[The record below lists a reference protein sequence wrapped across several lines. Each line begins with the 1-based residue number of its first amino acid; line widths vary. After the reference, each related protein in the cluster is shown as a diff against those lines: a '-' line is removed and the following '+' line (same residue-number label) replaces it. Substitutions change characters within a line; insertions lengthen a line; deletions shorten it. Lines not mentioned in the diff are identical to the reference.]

1 MRRCCQTSLIPILG
15 VLAAQVLASEPDAE
29 LPNPADLEAR
39 NAVIGEVILV
49 RSDVFDLS
57 SPDEDKWLYRW
68 ANRLHIVTREKTIS
82 EQLLF
87 RTGDLY
93 KKRELEES
101 ERILRRNKFLYD
113 AHIVPSHVDNGIVD
127 LTVNTRD
134 VWSISPELSIAR
146 SGGENRTRYGIEEH
160 NLLGRGQRVRFI
172 RDDGVDRSESTIEY
186 ADRYIG
192 SHHISGL
199 LRYSDNSDGDAYL
212 LSIERPFYALDT
224 RWSAGG
230 SILGDDR
237 RTPMYAFGEEAAEY
251 RHQRDAFY
259 LYKGWSKGLRDGRAQ
274 RWTAGVALDD
284 NRFSEVNNP
293 TLPAVVPDDRKL
305 VYPYLGFELVED
317 KYVKGT
323 NRDQINRTEDFQ
335 TGWRLNASLG
345 WADTSFGSDRDA
357 LVYSASASRGF
368 GSFEHKML
376 LLFASA
382 SGRLEAGN
390 SANARLKMHA
400 RFYHA
405 QSDKRLFFASISG
418 TAGHDLD
425 LDNQVAIGGNSGM
438 RGYPLRYQVGES
450 RLLATIEQR
459 YYTDWY
465 PFRLARVGG
474 AVFADVGQVWGPN
487 PLGPDNRGWLSD
499 VGFGLRLALTR
510 VSDRVVHIDV
520 AFPLNGDPTID
531 SVQFLLESRRSF

>member
-15 VLAAQVLASEPDAE
+15 VLATQVLAGAPDAE
-29 LPNPADLEAR
+29 LPKPADLEAR

-49 RSDVFDLS
+49 RSDIFDLS
-57 SPDEDKWLYRW
+57 SPDENKWLYRW

-87 RTGDLY
+87 RTGDPY

-113 AHIVPSHVDNGIVD
+113 AHIVPSHSDNGIVD

-146 SGGENRTRYGIEEH
+146 SGGENRTRYGVEEH

-172 RDDGVDRSESTIEY
+172 RDDDIDRSESTIEY

-224 RWSAGG
+224 RWSGGG

-335 TGWRLNASLG
+335 TGLRLNASLG

-357 LVYSASASRGF
+357 LVYSASSSRGF

-390 SANARLKMHA
+390 SANAQFKMHA
-400 RFYHA
+400 RFYHS

-465 PFRLARVGG
+465 PFRFARVGG

-510 VSDRVVHIDV
+510 VSDRVIHIDV

>member
-15 VLAAQVLASEPDAE
+15 VLATQVLAGEPDAE
-29 LPNPADLEAR
+29 LPKPADLEAR

-49 RSDVFDLS
+49 RSDIFDLS
-57 SPDEDKWLYRW
+57 SPDENKWLYRW

-87 RTGDLY
+87 RTGDPY

-113 AHIVPSHVDNGIVD
+113 AHIVPSHSDNGIVD

-146 SGGENRTRYGIEEH
+146 SGGENRTRYGVEEH

-172 RDDGVDRSESTIEY
+172 RDDDIDRSESTIEY

-192 SHHISGL
+192 AHHISAL

-212 LSIERPFYALDT
+212 LSLERPFYALDT
-224 RWSAGG
+224 RWSGGG

-335 TGWRLNASLG
+335 TGLRLNASLG

-357 LVYSASASRGF
+357 LVYSASSSRGF

-390 SANARLKMHA
+390 SANAQFKMHA
-400 RFYHA
+400 RFYHS

-465 PFRLARVGG
+465 PFRFARVGG

-510 VSDRVVHIDV
+510 VSDRVIHIDV

>member
-15 VLAAQVLASEPDAE
+15 VLATQVLAGEPDAE
-29 LPNPADLEAR
+29 LPKPADLEAR

-49 RSDVFDLS
+49 RSDIFDLS
-57 SPDEDKWLYRW
+57 SPDENKWLYRW

-87 RTGDLY
+87 RTGDPY

-113 AHIVPSHVDNGIVD
+113 AHIVPSHSDNGIVD

-146 SGGENRTRYGIEEH
+146 SGGENRTRYGVEEH

-172 RDDGVDRSESTIEY
+172 RDDDIDRSESTIEY

-224 RWSAGG
+224 RWSGGG

-335 TGWRLNASLG
+335 TGLRLNASLG

-357 LVYSASASRGF
+357 LVYSASSSRGF

-390 SANARLKMHA
+390 SANTQFKIHA
-400 RFYHA
+400 RFYHS

-450 RLLATIEQR
+450 RLLAIIEQR

-465 PFRLARVGG
+465 PFRFARVGG

-510 VSDRVVHIDV
+510 VSDRVIHIDV

>member
-57 SPDEDKWLYRW
+57 SPDENKWLYRW

-335 TGWRLNASLG
+335 TGLRLNASLG

-357 LVYSASASRGF
+357 LVYSASSSRGF

-405 QSDKRLFFASISG
+405 QSNKRLFFASISG
-418 TAGHDLD
+418 TAGHNLD

>member
-1 MRRCCQTSLIPILG
+1 MRHRCLTIPLLLMAALTSPTMADEANKKL
-15 VLAAQVLASEPDAE
+15 PDLAE
-29 LPNPADLEAR
+29 LEAQ
-39 NAVIGEVILV
+39 NAVIGEVTIV

-57 SPDEDKWLYRW
+57 TPDENKWLYRW
-68 ANRLHIVTREKTIS
+68 ANRLHVITREKTVS

-87 RTGDLY
+87 RPGDIY

-101 ERILRRNKFLYD
+101 ERILRRNKYLYD
-113 AHIVPSHVDNGIVD
+113 AHIVPSHYENGIVD

-134 VWSISPELSIAR
+134 VWSISPELSISR
-146 SGGENRTRYGIEEH
+146 SGGENRTRYGIDEH
-160 NLLGRGQRVRFI
+160 NLFGRGQRLRFI
-172 RDDGVDRSESTIEY
+172 QDNDIDRSESTIEY

-212 LSIERPFYALDT
+212 LSVERPFYALDT

-237 RTPMYAFGEEAAEY
+237 RTPMYAFAEEAAEY
-251 RHQRDAFY
+251 RHQRDAFH
-259 LYKGWSKGLRDGRAQ
+259 LYSGRSKGLRNGWVQ
-274 RWTAGVALDD
+274 RWTTGIALDD

-293 TLPAVVPDDRKL
+293 TLPAVVPGDRKL
-305 VYPYLGFELVED
+305 VYPFLGFELVED
-317 KYVKGT
+317 RYVKGT
-323 NRDQINRTEDFQ
+323 NRDQIDRTEDFQ
-335 TGWRLNASLG
+335 TGLRLNASLG

-357 LVYSASASRGF
+357 LIYSATSSRGF
-368 GSFEHKML
+368 GSFDHKML
-376 LLFASA
+376 LLSAAA
-382 SGRLEAGN
+382 SGRLEGGN
-390 SANARLKMHA
+390 SANAQFEMTA

-405 QSDKRLFFASISG
+405 QSEKRLFFTSISG
-418 TAGHDLD
+418 TVGHDLD
-425 LDNQVAIGGNSGM
+425 LDNPVEIGGNSGL

-465 PFRLARVGG
+465 PFRFARVGG
-474 AVFADVGQVWGPN
+474 AVFADVGQVWGTN

-510 VSDRVVHIDV
+510 VSDRIIHLDV
-520 AFPLNGDPTID
+520 AFPLNGDPAID

>member
-15 VLAAQVLASEPDAE
+15 VLATQVLASEPDAE
-29 LPNPADLEAR
+29 LLDLADLEAR

-57 SPDEDKWLYRW
+57 NPDEDKWLYRW
-68 ANRLHIVTREKTIS
+68 ANRLHVVTLEKTIS

-113 AHIVPSHVDNGIVD
+113 AQIVPSRLDNGIVD

-134 VWSISPELSIAR
+134 VWSISPELSISR
-146 SGGENRTRYGIEEH
+146 SGGENHTRYGIEEH
-160 NLLGRGQRVRFI
+160 NLLGRGQRLRFI
-172 RDDGVDRSESTIEY
+172 HDKDIDRNESSVEY

-199 LRYSDNSDGDAYL
+199 VRYSDNSDGDAYL

-237 RTPMYAFGEEAAEY
+237 RTPLYTFGEEAAEY

-259 LYKGWSKGLRDGRAQ
+259 FYKGWSKGLRDGRAQ
-274 RWTAGVALDD
+274 RWTAGVAYDD
-284 NRFSEVNNP
+284 NRFSEVNDP
-293 TLPAVVPDDRKL
+293 TLPAVVPGDRKL
-305 VYPYLGFELVED
+305 VYPFLGFELVED
-317 KYVKGT
+317 RYVKGS

-335 TGWRLNASLG
+335 TGLRLNASLG
-345 WADTSFGSDRDA
+345 WADTSFGSDRAA
-357 LVYSASASRGF
+357 LVYSAASSRGF

-376 LLFASA
+376 LLSASA

-390 SANARLKMHA
+390 SANAQLKMHA

-425 LDNQVAIGGNSGM
+425 LDNQVEIGGNSGM
-438 RGYPLRYQVGES
+438 RGYPIRYQVGDS

-474 AVFADVGQVWGPN
+474 AVFADVGRVWGPN

-499 VGFGLRLALTR
+499 VGFGLRFALTR
-510 VSDRVVHIDV
+510 VSDRVIHIDV

>member
-1 MRRCCQTSLIPILG
+1 MRHRCLTIPLLLMAALTSPTMADEANKKL
-15 VLAAQVLASEPDAE
+15 PDLAE
-29 LPNPADLEAR
+29 LEAQ
-39 NAVIGEVILV
+39 NAVIGEVTIV

-57 SPDEDKWLYRW
+57 SPDENKWLYRW
-68 ANRLHIVTREKTIS
+68 ANRLHVITREKTVS

-87 RTGDLY
+87 RPGDIY

-101 ERILRRNKFLYD
+101 ERILRRNKYLYD
-113 AHIVPSHVDNGIVD
+113 AHIVPSHYENGIVD

-134 VWSISPELSIAR
+134 VWSISPELSISR
-146 SGGENRTRYGIEEH
+146 SGGENRTRYGIDEH
-160 NLLGRGQRVRFI
+160 NLFGRGQRLRFI
-172 RDDGVDRSESTIEY
+172 QDNDIDRSESTIEY

-212 LSIERPFYALDT
+212 LSVERPFYALDT

-237 RTPMYAFGEEAAEY
+237 RTPMYAFAEEAAEY
-251 RHQRDAFY
+251 RHQRDAFH
-259 LYKGWSKGLRDGRAQ
+259 LYSGRSKGLRNGWVQ
-274 RWTAGVALDD
+274 RWTTGIALDD

-293 TLPAVVPDDRKL
+293 TLPAVVPGDRKL
-305 VYPYLGFELVED
+305 VYPFLGFELVED
-317 KYVKGT
+317 RYVKGT
-323 NRDQINRTEDFQ
+323 NRDQIDRTEDFQ
-335 TGWRLNASLG
+335 TGLRLNASLG

-357 LVYSASASRGF
+357 LIYSATSSRGF
-368 GSFEHKML
+368 GSFDHKML
-376 LLFASA
+376 LLSAAA
-382 SGRLEAGN
+382 SGRLEGGN
-390 SANARLKMHA
+390 SANAQFEMTA

-405 QSDKRLFFASISG
+405 QSEKRLFFTSISG
-418 TAGHDLD
+418 TVGHDLD
-425 LDNQVAIGGNSGM
+425 LDNPVEIGGNSGL

-465 PFRLARVGG
+465 PFRFARVGG
-474 AVFADVGQVWGPN
+474 AVFADVGQVWGTN

-510 VSDRVVHIDV
+510 VSDRIIHLDV
-520 AFPLNGDPTID
+520 AFPLNGDPAID

>member
-15 VLAAQVLASEPDAE
+15 VLATQALASEPDAE
-29 LPNPADLEAR
+29 LLDLADLEAR
-39 NAVIGEVILV
+39 NAVIGEVTLV

-57 SPDEDKWLYRW
+57 NPDEDKWLYRW
-68 ANRLHIVTREKTIS
+68 ANRLHVVTLEKTIA

-113 AHIVPSHVDNGIVD
+113 AKIVPSQIDNGIVD
-127 LTVNTRD
+127 LTVHTRD
-134 VWSISPELSIAR
+134 VWSISPELSISR
-146 SGGENRTRYGIEEH
+146 SGGENHTRYGIEEH
-160 NLLGRGQRVRFI
+160 NLLGRGQRLRFI
-172 RDDGVDRSESTIEY
+172 HDRDIDRNESSVEY

-192 SHHISGL
+192 AHHISGL
-199 LRYSDNSDGDAYL
+199 VRYSDNSDGDAYL

-237 RTPMYAFGEEAAEY
+237 RTPMYTFGEEAAEY

-259 LYKGWSKGLRDGRAQ
+259 FYKGWSKGLRDGRVQ
-274 RWTAGVALDD
+274 RWTAGVAYDD
-284 NRFSEVNNP
+284 NRFSQVNDP
-293 TLPAVVPDDRKL
+293 TLPALVPGDRKL
-305 VYPYLGFELVED
+305 VYPFLGFELVED
-317 KYVKGT
+317 RYVKGS

-335 TGWRLNASLG
+335 IGLRLNASLG
-345 WADTSFGSDRDA
+345 WADTSFGSDRAA
-357 LVYSASASRGF
+357 LIYSAASSRGF

-376 LLFASA
+376 LLSASA

-390 SANARLKMHA
+390 SANAQLKMQA

-418 TAGHDLD
+418 TAGHALD
-425 LDNQVAIGGNSGM
+425 LDNPVEIGGHSGM
-438 RGYPLRYQVGES
+438 RGYPIRYQVGES

-474 AVFADVGQVWGPN
+474 AVFVDVGQVWGPN

-499 VGFGLRLALTR
+499 VGFGLRFALTR
-510 VSDRVVHIDV
+510 VSDRVIHVDV
-520 AFPLNGDPTID
+520 AFPLNGDPAID